1 MVQVKKSLK
10 SPVLLIC
17 YKRHRHLKTILNEI
31 IKHGPPALFI
41 ACDGPKTDTEAE
53 AVALTRDTI
62 KKYGG
67 NIPLHYLYHPKNL
80 GCGAAVKYAID
91 WFFTHIDE
99 GIILE
104 DDTLP
109 NPKFFTF
116 LDKNLKGYRNDSEIG
131 SVNGF
136 CPWPNFMAPKSP
148 ALRSDYFSM
157 WGWGTWARVWNKFS
171 IEITENICMQYSVAI
186 SNRCLSNNEKQFW
199 NIILQKIKNKE
210 IDTWDYHFMF
220 FCWANG
226 YSHIRPSTNH
236 IENLGF
242 GSDATHTGVKPWFI
256 QAQKTPLKNNSP
268 HWFLEATYFYF
279 RHLTF
284 LDSFSVDLISQEIQ
298 ALKAESLILKKQ
310 IDKYKKRTSFKALL
324 RSLSL
329 KFHKKAD
336 PKVLN

>member
-17 YKRHRHLKTILNEI
+17 YKRQRHLKRILNEI

-41 ACDGPKTDTEAE
+41 ACDGPKTDAEAE
-53 AVALTRDTI
+53 SVALTRDTI
-62 KKYGG
+62 KKYDVK
-67 NIPLHYLYHPKNL
+67 IPLYYLYHPLNL
-80 GCGAAVKYAID
+80 GCGVAVKNAID
-91 WFFTHIDE
+91 WFFTHNDE

-109 NPKFFTF
+109 NEKFFTF
-116 LDKNLKGYRNDSEIG
+116 LDRNLKLYRNDSEIA

-136 CPWPNFMAPKSP
+136 CPWPDFMAPKIP

-157 WGWGTWARVWNKFS
+157 WGWGTWAKVWNNFTR
-171 IEITENICMQYSVAI
+171 EITENIFKQYSAAI
-186 SNRCLSNNEKQFW
+186 NNRCSSDNEKTYW
-199 NIILQKIKNKE
+199 HNILQKIKNKE

-226 YSHIRPSTNH
+226 QSHIRPSKNY

-242 GSDATHTGVKPWFI
+242 GPDATHTGVKPWFI
-256 QAQKTPLKNNSP
+256 EAQKTPLRSSST

-279 RHLTF
+279 RHLAF
-284 LDSFSVDLISQEIQ
+284 LDSFSPELVSHEFQK
-298 ALKAESLILKKQ
+298 LKAESLILKKQ

-324 RSLSL
+324 RCLSL
-329 KFHKKAD
+329 KFHKKSGSQSA
-336 PKVLN
+336 

>member
-17 YKRHRHLKTILNEI
+17 YKRHRYLKSILNKI

-41 ACDGPKTDTEAE
+41 ACDGPKTDAETES
-53 AVALTRDTI
+53 VALTRDTI

-67 NIPLHYLYHPKNL
+67 KIPLYCLYHPKNL
-80 GCGAAVKYAID
+80 GCGAAVKHAID
-91 WFFTHIDE
+91 WFFTHNDE

-109 NPKFFTF
+109 NEKFFIF
-116 LDKNLKGYRNDSEIG
+116 LDKNLKLYRNDSEIA
-131 SVNGF
+131 SISGF
-136 CPWPNFMAPKSP
+136 CPWPDFMAPKIP

-157 WGWGTWARVWNKFS
+157 WGWGTWARAWNNFTR
-171 IEITENICMQYSVAI
+171 EITENTYEQYSTAI
-186 SNRCLSNNEKQFW
+186 NNRCLSDNEKKYW
-199 NIILQKIKNKE
+199 YSILKKINRKE

-226 YSHIRPSTNH
+226 QCHIRPSTNY

-242 GSDATHTGVKPWFI
+242 GPDATHTEVKPGFV
-256 QAQKTPLKNNSP
+256 QAQKTPLRSNAT
-268 HWFLEATYFYF
+268 HWFLESTYFYF

-284 LDSFSVDLISQEIQ
+284 LDSFNYELVSHEIQ
-298 ALKAESLILKKQ
+298 ALKAQSLILQNQ
-310 IDKYKKRTSFKALL
+310 INKYKKRPFKELL
-324 RSLSL
+324 RFLSK

-336 PKVLN
+336 PKGLN

>member
-17 YKRHRHLKTILNEI
+17 YKRHRHLKGILNEI

-41 ACDGPKTDTEAE
+41 ACDGPKTDAEAE
-53 AVALTRDTI
+53 SVALTRDTI
-62 KKYGG
+62 KKYDVK
-67 NIPLHYLYHPKNL
+67 IPLYYLYHPKNL
-80 GCGAAVKYAID
+80 GCGVAVKYAID
-91 WFFTHIDE
+91 WFFTHNDE

-109 NPKFFTF
+109 NEKFFTF
-116 LDKNLKGYRNDSEIG
+116 LDRNLKLYRNDSEIA
-131 SVNGF
+131 SINGF
-136 CPWPNFMAPKSP
+136 CPWPDFMAPKIP

-157 WGWGTWARVWNKFS
+157 WGWGTWARVWNNFT
-171 IEITENICMQYSVAI
+171 IEITEKIFDQYWAAIQNKCMSG
-186 SNRCLSNNEKQFW
+186 NEQKYW
-199 NIILQKIKNKE
+199 RSILLKLYRKE

-226 YSHIRPSTNH
+226 QSHIRPSTNY

-242 GSDATHTGVKPWFI
+242 GPDATHTGDKPWFVE
-256 QAQKTPLKNNSP
+256 AQKTPLRSNAP

-284 LDSFSVDLISQEIQ
+284 LDSFSYDLVSQEIE
-298 ALKAESLILKKQ
+298 ALKAESFILKEK
-310 IDKYKKRTSFKALL
+310 INKYERRPFNKLL
-324 RSLSL
+324 RSLSEKL
-329 KFHKKAD
+329 QKKAGSQ
-336 PKVLN
+336 VLN